1 MSSFSPPA
9 PGSNC
14 PVFIE
19 KTVSFLDVA
28 LAFRAQKSSKFSL
41 MINGRTNGLG
51 YKFGNLQYGS
61 LSVYPQNVNVQLDF

>member
-1 MSSFSPPA
+1 
-9 PGSNC
+9 
-14 PVFIE
+14 
-19 KTVSFLDVA
+19 VSFLDVA